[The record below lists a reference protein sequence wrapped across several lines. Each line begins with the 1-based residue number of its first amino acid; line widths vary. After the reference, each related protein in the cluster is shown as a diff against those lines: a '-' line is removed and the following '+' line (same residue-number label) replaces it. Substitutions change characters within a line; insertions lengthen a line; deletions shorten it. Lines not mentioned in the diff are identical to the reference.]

1 MMTFLG
7 VPIFEWA
14 GLALALGLG
23 VEAWWSLR
31 KPSSP
36 EAERQDEERPE

>member
-1 MMTFLG
+1 MTFLG

-23 VEAWWSLR
+23 LEAWLTIR
-31 KPSSP
+31 KPSAS
-36 EAERQDEERPE
+36 ESDREGDSKG

>member
-7 VPIFEWA
+7 VPLFEWA

-23 VEAWWSLR
+23 VEAWWTIR
-31 KPSSP
+31 KPSGSDGRKDD
-36 EAERQDEERPE
+36 AES